1 MEFPILQFE
10 EFRLP
15 QENYWLHM
23 LRASDLSAMNK
34 TRSLFHL
41 FLVLFIHL
49 RHVVN
54 LCRYSFI
61 HALQNIF
68 VAVWTALC
76 FQEVSRD
83 SISWRNVHK
92 DYFVNN
98 LSRTLTFNT
107 SLADSITDSQALPIH
122 GLTRELKTHAVW
134 QWLTN
139 CLFTF
144 HQDF

>member
-1 MEFPILQFE
+1 MQFE

-15 QENYWLHM
+15 QENYWLHV

-34 TRSLFHL
+34 TRLLFHL

-68 VAVWTALC
+68 VDVWTALC
-76 FQEVSRD
+76 FLEFSRD

-92 DYFVNN
+92 DYLVNN